1 MLRFNFKHLIL
12 AFSTILVFLFSIFLS
27 RYIKG
32 LLLSSFDIDVY
43 SKYIKSPNQSMI
55 SYFRF
60 EESES
65 ILKDPNDIV
74 KSAIDEVQLK
84 NQIEN
89 FQDKNFQLKSF
100 LVKNQLL
107 IIFLLLQTLVSIILI
122 PNLYFTP
129 FTLRILVNRFTFE
142 FLQHQYIILTKIR
155 LFENYGIYSQ
165 NRLLDDLSLSFR
177 KKQRIL
183 LKKNLNFLKSF
194 KCQVFKDLE
203 MRKENSMQNWITYTT
218 MEWFLTTSSFGYDL
232 MIYIYPLFIYNPL
245 IYPTNPFRGCIVA
258 YVKTLTIIQRLSTES
273 EIKDYIKRIQHSVEY
288 IDGCMIDLKKREKKG
303 VLPCVNSIIGICKHL
318 EKIIYCEYSNP
329 KNHFIY
335 KLVSG
340 HLQGLPDEDIGE
352 FKRKILLDDTLSAI
366 VNYFMPAIRKLIR
379 YHYSLIPIAPKE
391 IGLWRI
397 PNGDDIYRFHIYY
410 FTSTTMH
417 PMDLQELGLKEIELC
432 KKKIIELVQPEF
444 VFCEGNESFGDF
456 IRRLSNDPKFHFSF
470 TKKGRRDAVHQL
482 KRSITRAWEKS
493 KDLFNEYPE
502 SPINIDYYSIFTDV
516 SYNYQAGPWDG
527 SYLKKSENPRISI
540 NFDREITYSKLMNK
554 GCAFREGVPGHHL
567 QLEAF
572 KNSNLDFFRKNFISN
587 SFFNGWGMYAELL
600 TIENGWMDNKW
611 EELGHYLMDLR
622 ISAKLVA
629 DCSIHYQGI
638 KWDSKTACLFF
649 EELGFSK
656 NEADLEVKCLS
667 SLPGTGL
674 SQKVGQVKL
683 LEMRE
688 FAKQELGDKFDIKE
702 FHSVILEN
710 GSLPLDI
717 LAQVNQYW
725 IIEKKENNNP
735 FPSLFKK
742 KTKNSNNENEN
753 KRDTSSNNN
762 SGSDSSSSS
771 SNSSGSNV
779 SSDCNVK
786 TEKYESFKDK

>member
-12 AFSTILVFLFSIFLS
+12 AFSTLIVFLLSIFIS
-27 RYIKG
+27 RYIKS
-32 LLLSSFDIDVY
+32 LLLSSFDIDIY
-43 SKYIKSPNQSMI
+43 SKYVKSPNQSMI
-55 SYFRF
+55 SYFRI
-60 EESES
+60 EDESVLADS
-65 ILKDPNDIV
+65 NGV
-74 KSAIDEVQLK
+74 VRSSFDEVQLK
-84 NQIEN
+84 NQIET
-89 FQDKNFQLKSF
+89 FQDKNFHLKSF
-100 LVKNQLL
+100 LVRNQFYL
-107 IIFLLLQTLVSIILI
+107 IFVILQCMVSIVLI

-129 FTLRILVNRFTFE
+129 FTLKILVNRFTFE

-155 LFENYGIYSQ
+155 IFEHYGINSQ

-177 KKQRIL
+177 KKQKTL

-194 KCQVFKDLE
+194 KSQVFKDLE
-203 MRKENSMQNWITYTT
+203 QRKDNSIQNWITYTT

-245 IYPTNPFRGCIVA
+245 IYPTNQFRGCIVA

-273 EIKDYIKRIQHSVEY
+273 EIMDYIKRIRHSEEY
-288 IDGCMIDLKKREKKG
+288 IDGCIIDLKKREKKG
-303 VLPCVNSIIGICKHL
+303 VLPCVNAIIGICKHL
-318 EKIIYCEYSNP
+318 EKTIYCEFSNP

-340 HLQGLPDEDIGE
+340 HLQGLPEEDICE
-352 FKRKILLDDTLSAI
+352 QKKKELLSYTQSAI
-366 VNYFMPAIRKLIR
+366 VDYFMPAIRKLIR
-379 YHYSLIPIAPKE
+379 YHYSLIPMAPKE

-417 PMDLQELGLKEIELC
+417 PMELQELGLKEIESC

-444 VFCEGNESFGDF
+444 IFCEENETFGDF
-456 IRRLSNDPKFHFSF
+456 IRRISNEPDFHFPF

-482 KRSITRAWEKS
+482 KRSITTAWEKS
-493 KDLFNEYPE
+493 KELFNEYPE
-502 SPINIDYYSIFTDV
+502 SPINIDYYSIFSDV
-516 SYNYQAGPWDG
+516 SYNYQPGPWDG
-527 SYLKKSENPRISI
+527 SENPKISI

-572 KNSNLDFFRKNFISN
+572 KNSKLDFFRKNFISN
-587 SFFNGWGMYAELL
+587 SFFNGWGLYAELL
-600 TIENGWMDNKW
+600 TIENGWMESKW
-611 EELGHYLMDLR
+611 EELGHYLLDLR
-622 ISAKLVA
+622 ISAKLVV
-629 DCSIHYQGI
+629 DSSIHYQGI
-638 KWDSKTACLFF
+638 KWDTKTACSFF
-649 EELGFSK
+649 EEIGFNS
-656 NEADLEVKCLS
+656 NEAELEVKCLS

-688 FAKQELGDKFDIKE
+688 FAKQELGEKFDIKE

-725 IIEKKENNNP
+725 IIEKKNNNC

-742 KTKNSNNENEN
+742 NSDNNEDDSNS
-753 KRDTSSNNN
+753 RSSRSS
-762 SGSDSSSSS
+762 SGRSSSS
-771 SNSSGSNV
+771 SNSYN
-779 SSDCNVK
+779 NNNIK
-786 TEKYESFKDK
+786 TENYESSKDK